1 MKRRFL
7 YYSLVAAMTA
17 SAVTFSSCDK
27 DDDNSPNETTTTTT
41 TPEENQKEVEKFAVN
56 VNLNGESILSQQV
69 EVGQKFTL
77 NLDELTKNPLTQEAL
92 KGYEIL
98 SITKDG
104 KEVSGE
110 IEISAE
116 SKFEINAI
124 KYATLEYQLPKE
136 GEILHSSKVRQLEFG
151 EGKKRPK
158 ADAPIINF
166 EPLPRQRIAIPATSD
181 IFDTWIQSTSDNK
194 LYMLTRSTEESE
206 NKINYNYA
214 DENFFSY
221 EQTTGKIYISE
232 SGLHSKYAAPIE
244 NEKEYLGYFFK
255 IGDKYYEA
263 NLNRYTKSETVKGF
277 KTTWTSENSNV
288 INKEIKKGRVYV
300 EAPVNITITDE
311 KVDEYSYDY
320 QNGIITV
327 KVSADNEQK
336 FIYDGTYLYKI
347 NNETDKITDFITFN
361 EGKLW
366 SIEKAQLPKNIAD
379 SYEQIEGTDGTYVYR
394 PKGAPAYIQ
403 YGFYDWDK
411 NDEIDIP
418 ATEGGYDE
426 FMNTIVV
433 KFENYPFGQYFYFGS
448 QLYIFPDGKICLNN
462 YYGDIK
468 DNSVFTDGN
477 YVVINANAYIVVDD
491 GRN

>member
-41 TPEENQKEVEKFAVN
+41 TTTTSEESPKEVEKFAVN

-69 EVGQKFTL
+69 EVGKKISI

-110 IEISAE
+110 VEISAE

-136 GEILHSSKVRQLEFG
+136 GEILHSSKVRQYG
-151 EGKKRPK
+151 EGIRK
-158 ADAPIINF
+158 DAPIIK
-166 EPLPRQRIAIPATSD
+166 PLPGQLITIPTTSD
-181 IFDTWIQSTSDNK
+181 ISDTWIQSTSDNK
-194 LYMLTRSTEESE
+194 LYMLTRNTEESE

-214 DENFFSY
+214 NENFVSY
-221 EQTTGKIYISE
+221 EQTTGKIYASE
-232 SGLHSKYAAPIE
+232 PMRVSIRSKYAAPIE

-263 NLNRYTKSETVKGF
+263 DINRYTKSETVKGF
-277 KTTWTSENSNV
+277 KTTWTSENSDD
-288 INKEIKKGRVYV
+288 EG
-300 EAPVNITITDE
+300 PVNITITDE
-311 KVDEYSYDY
+311 KFDEYSYDY
-320 QNGIITV
+320 KNGIITV

-336 FIYDGTYLYKI
+336 FIYDGTYLYEI
-347 NNETDKITDFITFN
+347 NNEADKITDFITFN

-366 SIEKAQLPKNIAD
+366 SIEKAQVPEYIAN
-379 SYEQIEGTDGTYVYR
+379 SFEQIDEADGTYVYR
-394 PKGAPAYIQ
+394 PKEGAPAYIQ

-411 NDEIDIP
+411 NNKIDIP
-418 ATEGGYDE
+418 ATDGGYDE
-426 FMNTIVV
+426 MMNTIVG
-433 KFENYPFGQYFYFGS
+433 KFENYPFGQYFNFRS
-448 QLYIFPDGKICLNN
+448 QFYIFPDGKIKLDS

-477 YVVINANAYIVVDD
+477 YVVINSNAYIVVDD

>member
-41 TPEENQKEVEKFAVN
+41 TPEESPKEVEKFAVN

-69 EVGQKFTL
+69 EVGKTISI

-110 IEISAE
+110 VEISAE

-136 GEILHSSKVRQLEFG
+136 GEILHSSKVRQLEFE
-151 EGKKRPK
+151 EGRKRIKK
-158 ADAPIINF
+158 DAPIINF
-166 EPLPRQRIAIPATSD
+166 EPLPGQLIAIPTTSK
-181 IFDTWIQSTSDNK
+181 ISDTWIQSTSDNK

-206 NKINYNYA
+206 NKIDYNYA
-214 DENFFSY
+214 YEEFFSY
-221 EQTTGKIYISE
+221 EQTTGKIYRSE
-232 SGLHSKYAAPIE
+232 SGLRSKYAAPIE

-263 NLNRYTKSETVKGF
+263 DINRYTKSETVKGF
-277 KTTWTSENSNV
+277 KTTWTSENSDD
-288 INKEIKKGRVYV
+288 ED
-300 EAPVNITITDE
+300 PVNITITDE
-311 KVDEYSYDY
+311 KFDEYSYDY
-320 QNGIITV
+320 KNGIITV

-336 FIYDGTYLYKI
+336 FIYDGTYLYMI
-347 NNETDKITDFITFN
+347 WNEADKITDFITFN

-366 SIEKAQLPKNIAD
+366 SIEKAQVPEYIAN
-379 SYEQIEGTDGTYVYR
+379 SFEQIDGTDGTYVYR
-394 PKGAPAYIQ
+394 HKGASAYIQ
-403 YGFYDWDK
+403 YGFYDWNKDNK
-411 NDEIDIP
+411 IDIS

-426 FMNTIVV
+426 MMNTIVE
-433 KFENYPFGQYFYFGS
+433 KFENYPFGQYFYFDS
-448 QLYIFPDGKICLNN
+448 ELYIFPDGKIQINN

-477 YVVINANAYIVVDD
+477 YVVINSIAYIENEVSIGD
-491 GRN
+491 